1 MDRMLT
7 RAALGALVAVAVAWA
22 YMHVHTLMKEGDGGV
37 GGAPPLARPSFVSP
51 SGEL

>member
-1 MDRMLT
+1 MLT

-22 YMHVHTLMKEGDGGV
+22 YMHVHTLMKEGGGV